1 MKVKHV
7 KPIQKNLQKFYVQ
20 VVTDARVKKLFL
32 KYVLKRG
39 PENLSDFANKF
50 LKKKCFRRHFR
61 ENWQKTCHVLQI
73 LAIMDVGLGEGMNT
87 SKKKKLGWKSE
98 GEGVF
103 SQRPKSVK
111 HGKSYLLRVSQ
122 WLSVVSLKF
131 KGYLEKFILY
141 PDVMLQLLKKL
152 KL

>member
-1 MKVKHV
+1 MYKLLLMLVSKNCSWNMFW
-7 KPIQKNLQKFYVQ
+7 KEDQRICQILPINFW
-20 VVTDARVKKLFL
+20 
-32 KYVLKRG
+32 
-39 PENLSDFANKF
+39 
-50 LKKKCFRRHFR
+50 KKKCFRRHFR

-111 HGKSYLLRVSQ
+111 HGKSYLLRVS
-122 WLSVVSLKF
+122 
-131 KGYLEKFILY
+131 
-141 PDVMLQLLKKL
+141 
-152 KL
+152 